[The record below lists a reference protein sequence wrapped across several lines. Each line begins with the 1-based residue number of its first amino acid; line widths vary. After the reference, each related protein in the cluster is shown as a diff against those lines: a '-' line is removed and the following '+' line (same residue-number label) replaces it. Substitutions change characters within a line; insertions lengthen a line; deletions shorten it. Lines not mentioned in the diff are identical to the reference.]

1 MDYDKL
7 IVNILNRICAL
18 EEQVKILNEEKK
30 KDEIKIGTSD
40 IERYICELKQK
51 ATIQGNEYIEIV
63 ANDIH
68 KMLKLK
74 HRMPMVCNAM
84 RNVMTDKDVIIHQP
98 PKGNSTTL
106 KIKYFL

>member
-7 IVNILNRICAL
+7 IVNILNRICVL
-18 EEQVKILNEEKK
+18 EEQVKILTEEKK
-30 KDEIKIGTSD
+30 KDEIKIGTRD

-74 HRMPMVCNAM
+74 HRTPMVCNAM
-84 RNVMTDKDVIIHQP
+84 RNVMSDKDVIIHQP
-98 PKGNSTTL
+98 PKGNSNTL

>member
-1 MDYDKL
+1 M
-7 IVNILNRICAL
+7 ICVL
-18 EEQVKILNEEKK
+18 EEQVKILTEEKK

-74 HRMPMVCNAM
+74 YRIPMVCNAM